1 MPADDP
7 RVAVVMTAF
16 LRWVATRGGH
26 RAAVPVGPGADGAGS
41 TGAPPPTGSPRAGA
55 SPHEPPCRRVA
66 GHEAPGHGE
75 NQGAIGDDPA
85 QAVGSAKELI
95 ESTAKT
101 VLIERGQPVNDKD
114 DIAALIRKAQQS
126 LSLHP
131 SAATPGPDGSDAV
144 KRILGSLTGVA
155 IGVAELCNR
164 GYGTG
169 HGAAGPRVGL
179 RARHAHLAVNAAITW
194 CHLMLDTL
202 ADTNAPWRTTKASA

>member
-1 MPADDP
+1 MRKALRGDGCRIDEHGQITIAAAQFP
-7 RVAVVMTAF
+7 RVPLDG
-16 LRWVATRGGH
+16 LRDPAAILDNLDRIQ
-26 RAAVPVGPGADGAGS
+26 RAIS
-41 TGAPPPTGSPRAGA
+41 
-55 SPHEPPCRRVA
+55 
-66 GHEAPGHGE
+66 
-75 NQGAIGDDPA
+75 DDPA

-114 DIAALIRKAQQS
+114 DIAALIRKAQQA

-144 KRILGSLTGVA
+144 KRILGSLTSVA
-155 IGVAELCNR
+155 IGVAELRNR

-202 ADTNAPWRTTKASA
+202 ADANAPWRTTKASA